1 MLTVRKSC
9 DRGHAD
15 HGWLRSLHSFSFAG
29 YRDPR
34 YMGFGNLR
42 VLNEDWIAPGAGL
55 GLHGY
60 RDMEILSYV
69 LSGELASRDCSGRV
83 QSIPAGCVQRMGA
96 GRGTTRAEF
105 NPLPDQ
111 AAHYLQI
118 WIDPAHRGLAPECA
132 QVPGPARRPA
142 GRLHLLAAPVHTAP
156 DPSPG
161 SGGPVLAIQAD
172 ARVHAGV
179 FDGAQCAELPLDPA
193 RKCYVHLLRG
203 SLEANGHPLAA
214 GDAVFMLQ
222 EEGLRLG
229 GGVSAEVL
237 VLDLAA

>member
-55 GLHGY
+55 GQHGY
-60 RDMEILSYV
+60 RDLEILSYV
-69 LSGELASRDCSGRV
+69 VSGELASRDCSGRV
-83 QSIPAGCVQRMGA
+83 QSVPAGCVQRMGA
-96 GRGTTRAEF
+96 GAGTTCAEF
-105 NPLPDQ
+105 NPLPDR

-118 WIDPAHRGLAPECA
+118 WIDPAPRDRAPDGA

-142 GRLHLLAAPVHTAP
+142 GRLHLLAAPAHAALDGP
-156 DPSPG
+156 AGRS
-161 SGGPVLAIQAD
+161 GPVLAVQAD
-172 ARVHAGV
+172 VRLHAGL
-179 FDGAQCAELPLDPA
+179 FDGPQAAELPLDPA

-222 EEGLRLG
+222 EERLRLG
-229 GGVSAEVL
+229 RGSAAEVL
-237 VLDLAA
+237 VFDLAA